1 MVWCVHY
8 VCISQSTS
16 INQLPI
22 NHSVGST
29 FWGHYEALV
38 EKEAT
43 IRKAQEAMKAARRNT
58 MRVQKQVEAAR
69 LSRRR
74 SMKKMTKE
82 EVKQKMM
89 SPVQERAF
97 HQLFAMSSSIEEL
110 LGKIRSCQ
118 ATSKDMQ
125 NLMND
130 PRNLRILAEMS
141 TTE

>member
-1 MVWCVHY
+1 M
-8 VCISQSTS
+8 
-16 INQLPI
+16 
-22 NHSVGST
+22 GST